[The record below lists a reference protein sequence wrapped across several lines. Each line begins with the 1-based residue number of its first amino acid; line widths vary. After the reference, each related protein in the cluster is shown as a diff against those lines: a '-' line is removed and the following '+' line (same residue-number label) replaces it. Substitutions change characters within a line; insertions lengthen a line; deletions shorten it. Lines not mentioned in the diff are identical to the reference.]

1 MLSITQNL
9 SLILGRTVVT
19 YCMRLEAQRKLKEAQ
34 RKSTNDTSL
43 TVCICAVVL
52 KVIGWLQLTQYNV
65 DNTTL
70 IVHTCSHSEYALA
83 FSLKKLM
90 VVFLEGWYKAF
101 CAQAWRHLKRG
112 VAIILSSL
120 APRSQIQA
128 APMQSILARLRHQE
142 YIKLVIFSDHTI
154 LKEPVEKWPLCNC
167 LIAFYSKVTVFLL
180 HLEAWHFRWTAVPVH
195 ARCDKPRL
203 QTSTWRHSTY
213 SSILF

>member
-19 YCMRLEAQRKLKEAQ
+19 YCMRLEAQRK
-34 RKSTNDTSL
+34 STNDTSL
-43 TVCICAVVL
+43 TVCIYAVVL
-52 KVIGWLQLTQYNV
+52 KVIGWLQLTHCII

-90 VVFLEGWYKAF
+90 VVFLEVDIKLFVHKHEGTSNVVLPLCYLLFLLPDSSCPHAEHPSTVETSGVHQTGHLLWSHHPQRTGWA
-101 CAQAWRHLKRG
+101 
-112 VAIILSSL
+112 VATVQLSY
-120 APRSQIQA
+120 
-128 APMQSILARLRHQE
+128 SILLQGN
-142 YIKLVIFSDHTI
+142 S
-154 LKEPVEKWPLCNC
+154 N
-167 LIAFYSKVTVFLL
+167 VFLL
-180 HLEAWHFRWTAVPVH
+180 RLEAWHFRWTAVPVH
-195 ARCDKPRL
+195 ARRDKPHL